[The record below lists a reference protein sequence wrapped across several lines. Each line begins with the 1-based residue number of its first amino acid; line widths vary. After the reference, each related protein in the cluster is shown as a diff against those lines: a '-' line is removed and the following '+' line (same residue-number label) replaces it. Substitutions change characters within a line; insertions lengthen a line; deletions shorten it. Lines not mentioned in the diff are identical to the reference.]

1 MDQKKKTSLQEFFF
15 LKGPW
20 DIVHLAV
27 KIEVL
32 PRAAFQDSLTS
43 IGDQNLYPRRKE
55 VWHKEME
62 SCLYRELYMTLSV
75 LSIYSYGLVMAG
87 DVNIS
92 T

>member
-1 MDQKKKTSLQEFFF
+1 M
-15 LKGPW
+15 
-20 DIVHLAV
+20 AV
-27 KIEVL
+27 KIELL